1 MKKKI
6 KIPDFVSKKDK
17 ERLLKVFPNEFMSAI
32 NWDVVDRITDKEKDD
47 E

>member
-17 ERLLKVFPNEFMSAI
+17 ERLLKVFPNEFVSAI
-32 NWDVVDRITDKEKDD
+32 DWSVVNKIKDKDD

>member
-6 KIPDFVSKKDK
+6 KIPDFVSKKDR
-17 ERLLKVFPNEFMSAI
+17 ERLLKVFPNEFVSAI
-32 NWDVVDRITDKEKDD
+32 DWSVVNKIKEKDD

>member
-1 MKKKI
+1 MKNKI

-17 ERLLKVFPNEFMSAI
+17 ERLREVFPNEFMSAI
-32 NWDVVDRITDKEKDD
+32 DWSVVNKITDKEKDN

>member
-17 ERLLKVFPNEFMSAI
+17 ERLLKVFPDAFMSAI
-32 NWDVVDRITDKEKDD
+32 DWSVVNKIKEKDD

>member
-6 KIPDFVSKKDK
+6 KIPDFVGKKDK

-32 NWDVVDRITDKEKDD
+32 NWDVVNKTKEKDN

>member
-1 MKKKI
+1 MKNKI

-17 ERLLKVFPNEFMSAI
+17 ERLLKVFPNEFVSAI
-32 NWDVVDRITDKEKDD
+32 DWSVVNKIKEKDD